1 MEIVLSLIGAI
12 TPILYALAAACYALL
27 FARDEPFARRVA
39 TPLLVSALALHACEL
54 VVRGVVRGRIPLAT
68 VFETLSALAFA
79 LAFVYLYIEWRQ
91 KNRMTGIF
99 VILIVF
105 LLETVSS
112 AFIDRTGPTP
122 EILRSALFGL
132 HVIAA
137 VLGYC
142 GFAIAAIYGILFLA
156 LYHELKSRRFS
167 IVYDRLPPLEVLAQ
181 MNIRALSVGFFCLS
195 FAISLGAIWV
205 MQLDDVRIL
214 DPKVL
219 LTILAWAIFGLSLF
233 AHFFLRW
240 GGPRVIYMSVTGFLF
255 LVSSSI
261 AVNVVGKSFH
271 VFR

>member
-1 MEIVLSLIGAI
+1 MEIVLKLIGAI
-12 TPILYALAAACYALL
+12 TPILYALAAANYALL
-27 FARDEPFARRVA
+27 FLRDEPFARRVA
-39 TPLLVSALALHACEL
+39 TPILGSAIALHSLELLVRGI
-54 VVRGVVRGRIPLAT
+54 VRERLPLGN
-68 VFETLSALAFA
+68 VFESLSALAFA
-79 LAFVYLYIEWRQ
+79 LACVYLYIETRQ

-99 VILIVF
+99 VMPIVF
-105 LLETVSS
+105 VLETLSS
-112 AFIDRTGPTP
+112 AFVDATGPTP

-132 HVIAA
+132 HASAA

-142 GFAIAAIYGILFLA
+142 GFAIAAIYGILFLT

-181 MNIRALSVGFFCLS
+181 MNIRALSVGFFFLS
-195 FAISLGAIWV
+195 CAILLGSIWV
-205 MQLDDVRIL
+205 LRLENATLL

-219 LTILAWAIFGLSLF
+219 LTLLAWALFGLSLF
-233 AHFFLRW
+233 AHFILRW
-240 GGPRVIYMSVTGFLF
+240 GGPRVIYLSVTGFLF